1 MSVCDTLI
9 LVADGKVSE
18 FIGDM
23 DDYADYLKQARLNKA
38 KENEINLPKLE
49 PTKEE
54 KRKIAAQNRQKT
66 APLRKQI
73 EKLEQELGKKEQIL
87 SNIEHTLNDN
97 AMYDVA
103 NKDKLLTLLDEQTLV
118 KKTLA
123 EIEESLLLLMDEL
136 EELERSFE

>member
-9 LVADGKVSE
+9 LVADGRVSE
-18 FIGDM
+18 FIGDR
-23 DDYADYLKQARLNKA
+23 DDYANYLKQARLNKA

-87 SNIEHTLNDN
+87 SNIEHALNDN